1 MNKKAMLSL
10 TGDKRLRLLRI
21 AFVVGIITLL
31 SFIMAPGVPSAY
43 ADEIPGGNITDPGVR
58 AVDIAQPA
66 VVRIITFINS
76 TLTVHFSSGDATF
89 PQGGSAAYQLIL
101 SGSGTFISA
110 HGDLLTAD
118 HVVNP
123 PTSDLDSFLQQVAAQ
138 DVANYMN
145 TTLHANPQVTA
156 TQVAQSLANGQ
167 PPSTSHYNPPQ
178 SRVYLST
185 EYTGPLSAPD
195 FKSIPSNLFANVDR
209 IEAQSSFTNQD
220 VAIIHVSNMDDM
232 AMVQLGDSSGVQAQD
247 TLKIIGFP
255 GNGDVS
261 VKPTNLLT
269 SSINQIFVSS
279 IKTTDTGA
287 PVIQVGGNVEHGDSG
302 GPALDSGGN
311 VVGIVSFGSNGPGST
326 SFLQASN
333 SARML
338 VQSIGLNTTPGAF
351 QKGWSQAFNDYGA
364 TAQGHWHKAAQ
375 EFQQLATRY
384 PLFKAIT
391 PFLNYAQKQAQNERV
406 STGQPTATPT
416 TQPAGA
422 SSSFL
427 SNSWPLLI
435 GGLVV
440 ILGVVLFGALVF
452 RRRSPKPAVVGGIGN
467 GRVYS
472 SSPAQQVQSDHQGRL
487 DKEQGDRQGRLD
499 KEGDRQGRPYNTP
512 TPLTSS
518 YSQRPVMSQSQSN
531 NQPQPNDAITAFG
544 APSSTWPSPPAPRP
558 APPAS
563 PTPRPSEAFPT
574 MPSNNSGNLVPWP
587 CGHMNRPIARFCSVC
602 GEPAPQPPTIRRY
615 EQ

>member
-1 MNKKAMLSL
+1 
-10 TGDKRLRLLRI
+10 
-21 AFVVGIITLL
+21 
-31 SFIMAPGVPSAY
+31 
-43 ADEIPGGNITDPGVR
+43 
-58 AVDIAQPA
+58 
-66 VVRIITFINS
+66 VRIITFINS

-89 PQGGSAAYQLIL
+89 PQGGNAAYQLIL

-118 HVVNP
+118 HVVAP

-145 TTLHANPQVTA
+145 TTLHVNPQVTA
-156 TQVAQSLANGQ
+156 TQVAQNLANGQ

-195 FKSIPSNLFANVDR
+195 FRSIPSNLFANVDR

-338 VQSIGLNTTPGAF
+338 VRSLGLNTTSGAF
-351 QKGWSQAFNDYGA
+351 QQAWSQAFNDYGA
-364 TAQGHWHKAAQ
+364 TTQGHWHKAAQ

-406 STGQPTATPT
+406 STGPTATPT

-452 RRRSPKPAVVGGIGN
+452 RRRSPKPAAVGGIGN

-472 SSPAQQVQSDHQGRL
+472 SSPAQQVQV
-487 DKEQGDRQGRLD
+487 
-499 KEGDRQGRPYNTP
+499 
-512 TPLTSS
+512 TSS
-518 YSQRPVMSQSQSN
+518 YSQRPVVSQSHSN
-531 NQPQPNDAITAFG
+531 KQPQPNDAITAFG
-544 APSSTWPSPPAPRP
+544 APSSTWPSPAAPRP

-563 PTPRPSEAFPT
+563 PAPRPSEAFPT